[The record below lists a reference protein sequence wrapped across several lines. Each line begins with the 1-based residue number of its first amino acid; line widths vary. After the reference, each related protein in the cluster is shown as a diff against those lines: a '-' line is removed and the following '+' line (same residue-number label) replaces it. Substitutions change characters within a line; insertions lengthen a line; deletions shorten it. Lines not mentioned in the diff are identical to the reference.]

1 MGKGQL
7 NTCSH
12 KLLLMVSFGSCHCSA
27 FGGGGEGL
35 WGAETSEILL
45 KEEIVEVMRLG
56 GNRLCWCR
64 VLERGQ

>member
-1 MGKGQL
+1 MGAVIAVHL
-7 NTCSH
+7 
-12 KLLLMVSFGSCHCSA
+12 
-27 FGGGGEGL
+27 GGGGEGL

>member
-1 MGKGQL
+1 MLSQTAADGVLWELSLQ
-7 NTCSH
+7 CIWR
-12 KLLLMVSFGSCHCSA
+12 
-27 FGGGGEGL
+27 GGGGL
-35 WGAETSEILL
+35 WGAETSGILL

>member
-1 MGKGQL
+1 MLSQTVADGVLWELSLQ
-7 NTCSH
+7 CIW
-12 KLLLMVSFGSCHCSA
+12 
-27 FGGGGEGL
+27 GEGGSL

-45 KEEIVEVMRLG
+45 KEEIMEVMQLG